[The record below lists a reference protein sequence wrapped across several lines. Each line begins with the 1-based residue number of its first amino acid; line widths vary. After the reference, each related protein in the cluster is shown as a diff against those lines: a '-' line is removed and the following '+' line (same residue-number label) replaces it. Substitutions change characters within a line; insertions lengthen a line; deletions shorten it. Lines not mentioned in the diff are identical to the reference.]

1 MMKIETVRQYQAS
14 KQQVQHAV
22 IAMIDHVSLQT
33 RKSNRVLAG
42 VLAGMVA
49 AALLFAF
56 HPSAIFAVA
65 CSAVGIILPLAS
77 IQRLRVHSAQTYI
90 IELFSVQYN
99 LMHPFASA
107 AEDAL
112 QTAQLTRLQRRELEM
127 FITTLK
133 GSK

>member
-1 MMKIETVRQYQAS
+1 MKIETVRQYQAS

-77 IQRLRVHSAQTYI
+77 IRRLLRVHSAQTYI